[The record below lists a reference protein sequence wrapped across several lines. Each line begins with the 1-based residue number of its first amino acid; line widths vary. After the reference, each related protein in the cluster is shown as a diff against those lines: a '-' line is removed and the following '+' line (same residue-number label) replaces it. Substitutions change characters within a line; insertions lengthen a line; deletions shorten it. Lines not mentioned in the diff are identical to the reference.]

1 MLSIFLLLGLWGSI
15 SSQALFFAQNP
26 RTPLFMLI
34 SPDFPFLG
42 SLTGGLYIYREGI
55 IYGAVQGMRTASMIA

>member
-1 MLSIFLLLGLWGSI
+1 
-15 SSQALFFAQNP
+15 
-26 RTPLFMLI
+26 MLI